1 MDANVLGLKIVR
13 IKEGYQELLEINGD
27 PSWAKKVWDIRR
39 DLPAGTNTAE
49 GKTVLLLLGTESGTI
64 LTIAAC
70 IDGRQDD
77 CISAW
82 IFVPSKA
89 EVSAKQL
96 VEIIDETKKELVAN
110 QRDDTKLR
118 QLFEKKYPLCDAIRT
133 PIVSSGGQYAF
144 RKYGRGSMYE
154 LYELLEKPYQADYR
168 PFKGVFFIDS
178 ASGLTCEGTDLTA
191 RPLRTSVKIKP
202 VPSVHGFV
210 AFIGATPIDESFFLP
225 EGDEVVVTWKR
236 SGYKSIVKKWTVREG
251 QALPGISE
259 PDYMVLVQ
267 YDWFIVKDKDTG
279 ESIKHY
285 TVKVNDVV
293 ISESYPLPVPEATIS
308 LCRVTVKAKG
318 YSEKSEVCDLKS
330 KKICFSL
337 EKEIHSYDFKIELQ
351 HDDNKYANLHVETS
365 VKLYGRSPIAGYVRD
380 CQNGDYLYYRP
391 FGKKQV
397 KFALIALLVALF
409 VGMSGGV
416 LLTNAFVKYSKRY
429 SKKPEISAIYEKN
442 GGQSELNAEKGD
454 SKESNTEIN
463 QLIAYMDSHEKW
475 NRIEMENFKETQ
487 GLWDALNECCFR
499 EILNHKYI
507 KELESSKKFKELLEA
522 IRKNVCKPSPKK
534 YNKDGDYDITIEK
547 YIKNLNKANE
557 SSQSSDLSSSTTQ
570 ESWNSSDDG
579 QADNNQDDF

>member
-27 PSWAKKVWDIRR
+27 PSWAKKIWDIRR

-49 GKTVLLLLGTESGTI
+49 GKTVLLFLGTEFGTI

-82 IFVPSKA
+82 IFVPSKTD
-89 EVSAKQL
+89 VSAKQL

-118 QLFEKKYPLCDAIRT
+118 QIFEKKYPLCDAIRT
-133 PIVSSGGQYAF
+133 PIVSSGEQYAF

-154 LYELLEKPYQADYR
+154 LYELLGNPYQADYN

-178 ASGLTCEGTDLTA
+178 TAGLTCEGADLTA

-202 VPSVHGFV
+202 VPPVHGFV

-225 EGDEVVVTWKR
+225 EGDQVVITWKR
-236 SGYKSIVKKWTVREG
+236 SGYKPIVKKWTVREG
-251 QALPGISE
+251 QSLPGINES
-259 PDYMVLVQ
+259 DYMVLVK

-279 ESIKHY
+279 EFIKHY
-285 TVKVNDVV
+285 TVKVNDAI

-308 LCRVTVKAKG
+308 SCRITVKAKG
-318 YSEKSEVCDLKS
+318 YSEKREVCDLKS
-330 KKICFSL
+330 KKICFTL

-351 HDDNKYANLHVETS
+351 HDNNKYANLHVETS

-380 CQNGDYLYYRP
+380 RQNGDYLYYRP

-397 KFALIALLVALF
+397 KFALIVLLVVLF
-409 VGMSGGV
+409 VGMFGGV
-416 LLTNAFVKYSKRY
+416 LLTNTNAFIKYSKKY
-429 SKKPEISAIYEKN
+429 SKKTEISAIHGKN
-442 GGQSELNAEKGD
+442 GGSSELNAEKGD
-454 SKESNTEIN
+454 SKKSNTDIEKIIN
-463 QLIAYMDSHEKW
+463 YLDSHEKW
-475 NRIEMENFKETQ
+475 NRTEMESFKEIQ
-487 GLWDALNECCFR
+487 GLWDALNECRFD
-499 EILNHKYI
+499 EILNYKYL
-507 KELESSKKFKELLEA
+507 KELEGSKKFKELLRA
-522 IRKNVCKPSPKK
+522 IRKKK
-534 YNKDGDYDITIEK
+534 YNKDGDYDITVEK

-570 ESWNSSDDG
+570 GIGSTSDGESTND
-579 QADNNQDDF
+579 NQDNY